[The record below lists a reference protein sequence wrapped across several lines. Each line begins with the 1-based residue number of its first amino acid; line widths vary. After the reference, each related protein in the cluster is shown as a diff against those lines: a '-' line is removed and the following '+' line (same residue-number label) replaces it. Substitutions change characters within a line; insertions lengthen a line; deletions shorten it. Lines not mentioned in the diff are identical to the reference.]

1 MIGTRRT
8 GATKGQ
14 PPKVEET
21 GSQSK
26 ATTKGKGKQ
35 KQGEDKAA
43 KANLQVEDEEEAASL
58 AKLANGAINEVDFAK
73 LLNNYSV
80 NIINDKP
87 ADPEQAPKDESK
99 KM

>member
-14 PPKVEET
+14 QPKVEET

-26 ATTKGKGKQ
+26 AVTKGKGKQ

-58 AKLANGAINEVDFAK
+58 AKLANAAISEEDFAK
-73 LLNNYSV
+73 LLHNCAV

-87 ADPEQAPKDESK
+87 ADPEQAPKDELK